1 MKKQSQAKFE
11 FTLTGFLIG
20 IILFGMFAGIFQSFL
35 VTTADFAGEDSTAL
49 EELQRNNNQTLV
61 LVEQIK
67 NDSALSNEYDVGG
80 TTFFTGLR
88 SGMNALETAWDSV
101 GLYSSMVDDVGSETA
116 SIVDWFHIKNALYAI
131 IIVIFAIGIAL
142 SVLLRF
148 QL

>member
-1 MKKQSQAKFE
+1 MRKQLQAKFE

-49 EELQRNNNQTLV
+49 AELQRNNNQTLV
-61 LVEQIK
+61 LIEQIK

-101 GLYSSMVDDVGSETA
+101 GLYSSMVDDVSSET
-116 SIVDWFHIKNALYAI
+116 SGIVDWTHIKNALFAI
-131 IIVIFAIGIAL
+131 VIVIFAIGIAL